1 MTTQEQTVLGEP
13 ITWSEDRLELG
24 EGARW
29 VDGRL
34 VLVDLLA
41 GRLLETGGDAP
52 GPLREL
58 YRLDRP
64 LGAVAPV
71 AGRPGRWLAAA
82 GTGLALLDD
91 GQVRP
96 LLDLESGNPVPA
108 RMNDAVA
115 DPHGRFWAGSMTYD
129 ATPGAGTLF
138 RHDHTTQPAVTG
150 LTITNGP
157 AFDATGTVMYLA
169 DTPLGHVDRFTV
181 DPATGEL
188 SEQTPFL
195 RLPAADGF
203 PDGMT
208 VDAAGNLWVA
218 LWGGHAVRRYRPDGS
233 LDRQIR
239 LGAAQPTSVCL
250 GGPDMRRLF
259 ITTANYGLTEPG
271 PVDGALLAVDVDIA
285 GLPAAAASWTGLG

>member
-1 MTTQEQTVLGEP
+1 MMTAQDHTTLSEP
-13 ITWSEDRLELG
+13 VAWSDDRLELG

-58 YRLDRP
+58 YRLDLP

-71 AGRPGRWLAAA
+71 AGQPGRWLAAA
-82 GTGLALLDD
+82 GTGLALLDG
-91 GQVRP
+91 GQVLP
-96 LLDLESGNPVPA
+96 VVDLESTNPFPA
-108 RMNDAVA
+108 RVNDAVA
-115 DPHGRFWAGSMTYD
+115 DPHGRFWAGTMTYD
-129 ATPGAGTLF
+129 AVPGAGTLF
-138 RHDHTTQPAVTG
+138 RHDGTTQAAVTG

-169 DTPLGHVDRFTV
+169 DTPLGQVDRFSV

-188 SEQTPFL
+188 SEQKPFL
-195 RLPAADGF
+195 RLTPADGF

-208 VDAAGNLWVA
+208 VDVAGNLWVA
-218 LWGGHAVRRYRPDGS
+218 LWGGHAVRRYRPDGT
-233 LDRQIR
+233 LDREIR

-250 GGPDMRRLF
+250 GGPGMRRLF
-259 ITTANYGLTEPG
+259 MTTASYGLAEPG
-271 PVDGALLAVDVDIA
+271 IPDGALLAVDVDVA
-285 GLPAAAASWTGLG
+285 GLPAATANLPRG